1 MPPAGVPPHA
11 PTPAGITL
19 TENVHGKA
27 RVRVAKSTRPAT
39 PDGLAT
45 WTESTVAVLLR
56 GGADA
61 AFTDGDNSGVVS
73 TDTVK
78 NVVYVVAG
86 RHPTTP
92 PESFALAIA
101 ATFLAEYPH
110 VGGADVTVTQPMW
123 TRVIADGVPHPH
135 GFLGGAGTRTASVSL
150 ERGGVP
156 AVSGGLAGVRVLKT
170 TASGWAGFHAGR
182 YSTLPPTDD
191 RVLCTDVT
199 AEWRFADGWG
209 AAGDELATTRGGEA
223 PPDTPAPDG
232 VGAGYDAAASAAGG
246 AILATFFGDPADGG
260 VYSPG
265 VQRTLLALGA
275 AVLGEADCEGVASVR
290 LSLPNVHYLPAGG
303 GVVPLL
309 KGSPAAE
316 GLYVPTDE
324 PHGVIAA
331 VVKRT

>member
-19 TENVHGKA
+19 TDNVHGKA

-39 PDGLAT
+39 PDGHAT
-45 WTESTVAVLLR
+45 WAESSVGVLLR

-110 VGGADVTVTQPMW
+110 VGGADVTVTQPTW
-123 TRVIADGVPHPH
+123 TRVVADGVAHPH
-135 GFLGGAGTRTASVSL
+135 GFLGGAGTRTAAVSL

-199 AEWRFADGWG
+199 AEWRFAGGWG
-209 AAGDELATTRGGEA
+209 AAGDELATTRGGRR
-223 PPDTPAPDG
+223 PPTRPPPT
-232 VGAGYDAAASAAGG
+232 ASARATPPPRRRRRAPSSPPFSVTRRTGG
-246 AILATFFGDPADGG
+246 CTARACSGRCSRSARRSSAKPT
-260 VYSPG
+260 
-265 VQRTLLALGA
+265 
-275 AVLGEADCEGVASVR
+275 VR
-290 LSLPNVHYLPAGG
+290 
-303 GVVPLL
+303 
-309 KGSPAAE
+309 
-316 GLYVPTDE
+316 GLRRC
-324 PHGVIAA
+324 G
-331 VVKRT
+331 